1 MSTPRDRSLEGLCL
15 RCGPLGEND
24 RLLTLLSA
32 DEGLIR
38 LAASGARRPRSS
50 LGAAGPLTHLRAQV
64 QQGNG
69 LGRLRQVTVLRCY
82 TRLGQQLDT
91 LAAAQWLLELT
102 QLLVPE
108 GQSLPGLLPLL
119 LHRLG
124 QLEDLLE
131 LEPLVLR
138 QEALALA
145 VQGGVQLLGIGGFG
159 LPLHT
164 ELPSG
169 AALLPPVG
177 DWSWRCSLLPAE
189 GFYANRHPGAV
200 LLLNAS
206 EMALLQRLSRP
217 QLPRKATGELMGPTP
232 VWERLLDLLGF
243 WCREHLGRSPRSL
256 ALLRQDSPAAA
267 MRKTG

>member
-1 MSTPRDRSLEGLCL
+1 MNSPRDRSLEGLCL

-69 LGRLRQVTVLRCY
+69 LGRLRQVTVLRSY

-108 GQSLPGLLPLL
+108 GQSLPGLLPLV

-124 QLEDLLE
+124 QLEALLDAE
-131 LEPLVLR
+131 ALVLR

-169 AALLPPVG
+169 AALLPPIG
-177 DWSWRCSLLPAE
+177 DWSWRCSLYP
-189 GFYANRHPGAV
+189 PKV
-200 LLLNAS
+200 S
-206 EMALLQRLSRP
+206 M
-217 QLPRKATGELMGPTP
+217 PTAI
-232 VWERLLDLLGF
+232 RGQF
-243 WCREHLGRSPRSL
+243 CC
-256 ALLRQDSPAAA
+256 
-267 MRKTG
+267 